1 MVEERRTQARYLAAY
16 SLESYNYLIRL
27 EFYFEFHFIRNFM
40 LITVPH
46 TAKLLSQC
54 NLDVEYIT
62 LLMFA
67 MPATFREL
75 HDSYEQCPVQL

>member
-1 MVEERRTQARYLAAY
+1 
-16 SLESYNYLIRL
+16 
-27 EFYFEFHFIRNFM
+27 M